1 VPVDSFLADP
11 LLLGERCRVKLGLVH
26 FLELLW
32 RVFFGEHP
40 LAKVVS
46 FGTILGE
53 VPTLGRLSQRE
64 EEREEEAARAGERE
78 RRPRVRSL

>member
-1 VPVDSFLADP
+1 LIHSLK
-11 LLLGERCRVKLGLVH
+11 LCLRVY
-26 FLELLW
+26 FREQ
-32 RVFFGEHP
+32 P
-40 LAKVVS
+40 LAHVVS